1 MATKRITYVGP
12 HDEVEIEHPVAGWL
26 TVARNGEIT
35 VGGDL
40 ADALLEQPTNW
51 QPAAVETPAKPAKED

>member
-1 MATKRITYVGP
+1 MATKRITYAGP

-26 TVARNGEIT
+26 TVARGGEIA
-35 VGGDL
+35 VGSDL

-51 QPAAVETPAKPAKED
+51 QTAAEPAPAKPAKED